1 MVGEEYAVSSG
12 PWLTGACCPKG
23 DDNVTQLRLRE
34 GHTVGMIG
42 LTTVFEQLLAVGR
55 SPDEATDEELLGMVR
70 ARKNYIPSKASIE
83 ATYTTA
89 LRREYAAFYARRF
102 KP

>member
-1 MVGEEYAVSSG
+1 MSSG

-34 GHTVGMIG
+34 GHTVGVIG
-42 LTTVFEQLLAVGR
+42 LGAVFEQLLAMGR
-55 SPDEATDEELLGMVR
+55 SPDEATHEELLGMVR
-70 ARKNYIPSKASIE
+70 ARKNYIPSEASIE
-83 ATYTTA
+83 ATYATA
-89 LRREYAAFYARRF
+89 LRREYVAFCARRF